1 MKLLKHHC
9 KKSIVRFVHVL
20 LMIIIMA
27 GCAQK
32 NNSDKSSAGK
42 EKTNIGTAADVILVD
57 ASKVLN
63 DTRRRQIG
71 INTCFFTDDDDC
83 WFRKPVR
90 PYNEALKELNMKYLR
105 YPGGWKSDILFWS
118 KPPYQKADPVLVYK
132 GPKSWPTS
140 DTSLVNPD
148 GSWRIDPYD
157 FDEFIQTCQEIQAE
171 PVVVVCYNSCRWP
184 LLKGYQ
190 RPTKEQVIENAVSWV
205 RYANIEKG
213 YDVKYWEIGNETW
226 LDYTG
231 IEGTTSKI
239 PPEIYGADLFDIAT
253 AMKAVDPDIF
263 IGANGN
269 TEQYWTEVL
278 NRAANVIDYLSVHTY
293 PLYGWKSYD
302 DYLTKDADPTRILKS
317 TKKVLE
323 SNPVTRDKNIPMMMT
338 EYASGTFF
346 EWDRENANLGRAIIT
361 FDLQGQLLQ
370 DPDCYFSQFWN
381 TINVY
386 EGDNSVFN
394 ALYRDNTLTS
404 VGKSLW
410 IWGNYLE
417 DEMLSTTSS
426 DMVRCF
432 ATRTPGET
440 LNVFL
445 VNRDTVAHEIR
456 LEVLNEPGI
465 ESRGGKWTFT
475 GISLKDQDPVWTESG
490 NMKLRSGKIK
500 DSLHPFSINMY
511 SFKLSI

>member
-1 MKLLKHHC
+1 MTK
-9 KKSIVRFVHVL
+9 
-20 LMIIIMA
+20 IIIKKICIIFLIGA
-27 GCAQK
+27 FISGCKQ
-32 NNSDKSSAGK
+32 NNSRNESYRKV
-42 EKTNIGTAADVILVD
+42 KTDREITKDFITVD
-57 ASKVLN
+57 ASKILN

-71 INTCFFTDDDDC
+71 INTCFFTDDDKC
-83 WFRKPVR
+83 WFRKPIS
-90 PYNEALKELNMKYLR
+90 PYNDALKELNVKYLR

-118 KPPYQKADPVLVYK
+118 KPPYQKVDPYLVYK

-140 DTSLVNPD
+140 DTNLVNQD

-157 FDEFIQTCQEIQAE
+157 FDEFIETCQDIHAE

-239 PPEIYGADLFDIAT
+239 APDIYGTDLFDIAT
-253 AMKAVDPDIF
+253 AMKAIDPEIF

-269 TEQYWTEVL
+269 SEDYWTEVL
-278 NRAANVIDYLSVHTY
+278 DKAASVIDYLSVHTY

-302 DYLTKDADPTRILKS
+302 DYLNKDSDPTGILKS
-317 TKKVLE
+317 TKKVLA
-323 SNPVTRDKNIPMMMT
+323 SNPVTHGKNILMMMT
-338 EYASGTFF
+338 EWASGTFF
-346 EWDRENANLGRAIIT
+346 EWDREGANLGRAIIT

-404 VGKSLW
+404 VGRALW
-410 IWGNYLE
+410 LWGQYLQ
-417 DEMLSTTSS
+417 DEMLGTTSS
-426 DMVRCF
+426 SMVKCF
-432 ATRTPGET
+432 ATRTSREIM
-440 LNVFL
+440 NIFL
-445 VNRDTVAHEIR
+445 VNRDTLTHKIQ
-456 LEVLNEPGI
+456 LEVLNENGLD
-465 ESRGGKWTFT
+465 SRGGKWVFT
-475 GISLKDQDPVWTESG
+475 GTSLKDQNPEWRESEAIRLKG
-490 NMKLRSGKIK
+490 GKLK
-500 DSLHPFSINMY
+500 DILGPFSVTMY
-511 SFKLSI
+511 TFCLGN

>member
-1 MKLLKHHC
+1 
-9 KKSIVRFVHVL
+9 
-20 LMIIIMA
+20 MA
-27 GCAQK
+27 SCAQK

-42 EKTNIGTAADVILVD
+42 EKTSIGTAADVILVD

-184 LLKGYQ
+184 LLEGYQ
-190 RPTKEQVIENAVSWV
+190 KPTKEQVIENAVSWV

-253 AMKAVDPDIF
+253 AMKAVDPEIF

-269 TEQYWTEVL
+269 NEQYWTEVL
-278 NRAANVIDYLSVHTY
+278 AKAASVIDYLSVHTY

-323 SNPVTRDKNIPMMMT
+323 SNPVTKGKNIPMMMT

-346 EWDRENANLGRAIIT
+346 EWDRENANLSRAIIT

-404 VGKSLW
+404 VGKALW

-426 DMVRCF
+426 DMVKCF

-440 LNVFL
+440 MNVFL
-445 VNRDTVAHEIR
+445 VNRDTISHHVQLEI
-456 LEVLNEPGI
+456 LNEVTITSKGTKWLFTGSSLRDQNPI
-465 ESRGGKWTFT
+465 WAESDPFRLKGGKLHD
-475 GISLKDQDPVWTESG
+475 ILDPY
-490 NMKLRSGKIK
+490 
-500 DSLHPFSINMY
+500 SINLY
-511 SFKLSI
+511 SFKLRQ